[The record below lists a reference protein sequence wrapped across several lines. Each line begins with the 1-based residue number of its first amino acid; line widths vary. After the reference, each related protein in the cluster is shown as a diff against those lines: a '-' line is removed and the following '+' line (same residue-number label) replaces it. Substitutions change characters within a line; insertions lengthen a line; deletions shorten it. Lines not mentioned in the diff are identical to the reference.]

1 MDDSDSERCY
11 LAALRI
17 LKYRFNSAAE
27 LRRKLRSKR
36 FERDVIDSTLE
47 RLAKEKWLD
56 DARFAAAYVRTR
68 GLSKKGKLRIR
79 SELIRAGVADDVI
92 ASAVTENV
100 DADEERARALALAQ
114 RRLPILSRRYAP
126 DVVRN
131 KLTVYLL
138 NQGYDAALVREIVKS
153 IYENH

>member
-1 MDDSDSERCY
+1 MDDAERCY

-36 FERDVIDSTLE
+36 FEKDVIDATLE
-47 RLAKEKWLD
+47 RLTKEKWLD

-68 GLSKKGKLRIR
+68 GLSKKGKVRIR

-92 ASAVTENV
+92 SSAVTENI
-100 DADEERARALALAQ
+100 DPDEERARAQALAT
-114 RRLPILSRRYAP
+114 RRLPILTRKYPP

-138 NQGYDAALVREIVKS
+138 NQGYDAALVREIVNA
-153 IYENH
+153 I

>member
-1 MDDSDSERCY
+1 VDDSEQCY

-17 LKYRFNSAAE
+17 LKYRFNSAVE

-36 FERDVIDSTLE
+36 FEREVIDATLE

-92 ASAVTENV
+92 ASAVSENV
-100 DADEERARALALAQ
+100 DAEEERARALALAQ
-114 RRLPILSRRYAP
+114 RRMPILARKYAP
-126 DVVRN
+126 DVARN

-153 IYENH
+153 L

>member
-1 MDDSDSERCY
+1 MDDASEQCY

-36 FERDVIDSTLE
+36 FERDIIDATVT
-47 RLAKEKWLD
+47 RLAKENWLD
-56 DARFAAAYVRTR
+56 DARYAAAYIRTR

-79 SELIRAGVADDVI
+79 RELMRAGVADDVI
-92 ASAVTENV
+92 ATAVTENV

-114 RRLPILSRRYAP
+114 RRLPILARRFAP
-126 DVVRN
+126 DAVRN
-131 KLTVYLL
+131 KLTAYLL

-153 IYENH
+153 L

>member
-1 MDDSDSERCY
+1 MDESEQCY

-27 LRRKLRSKR
+27 LRRKLRSKK

-68 GLSKKGKLRIR
+68 GLSKKGKVRIR

-100 DADEERARALALAQ
+100 DPDEERARARALAE
-114 RRLPILSRRYAP
+114 RRLPILARKYAP

-131 KLTVYLL
+131 KLTIYLL

-153 IYENH
+153 L

>member
-1 MDDSDSERCY
+1 MDDSEQCY

-36 FERDVIDSTLE
+36 FERGVIDATLE

-92 ASAVTENV
+92 ASAVSENV

-114 RRLPILSRRYAP
+114 RRMPILARKYAP
-126 DVVRN
+126 GVARN

-153 IYENH
+153 L

>member
-1 MDDSDSERCY
+1 VDESERCY
-11 LAALRI
+11 ASALRI

-27 LRRKLRSKR
+27 LRRKLRSKG
-36 FERDVIDSTLE
+36 FERDAIEAAVA
-47 RLAKEKWLD
+47 RLASEKWLD
-56 DARFAAAYVRTR
+56 DARYAAAYVRTR
-68 GLSKKGKLRIR
+68 TLKKKGSLRIR
-79 SELIRAGVADDVI
+79 RELIRAGVADDVI

-100 DADEERARALALAQ
+100 DTDEERARALALAQ
-114 RRLPILSRRYAP
+114 RRMPILARKYAP

-153 IYENH
+153 L

>member
-1 MDDSDSERCY
+1 MDDSEQCY
-11 LAALRI
+11 LVALRI

-36 FERDVIDSTLE
+36 FERDLIDATLE
-47 RLAKEKWLD
+47 RLTKEKWLD

-68 GLSKKGKLRIR
+68 GLSKKGKMRIR

-114 RRLPILSRRYAP
+114 RRMPILARKYAP

-153 IYENH
+153 L

>member
-1 MDDSDSERCY
+1 VDDSEQCY

-36 FERDVIDSTLE
+36 FEREVIDATLE

-68 GLSKKGKLRIR
+68 GLSKKGKVRIR

-92 ASAVTENV
+92 ASAVSENV
-100 DADEERARALALAQ
+100 DLDEERARALALAA
-114 RRLPILSRRYAP
+114 RRLPILARKYPP
-126 DVVRN
+126 DVARN

-138 NQGYDAALVREIVKS
+138 NQGYDAALVREIVKTCVS
-153 IYENH
+153 SRA